1 MKKYFFILLLCFCSY
16 SSGAASDDVDLEVT
30 VEQLKKQGKFD
41 KAISL
46 IKSKLDEL
54 YDDTLKNRLSI
65 AKYENNLGNLY
76 LSTAEY
82 DKAEELFNHVYEIL
96 KSDPKNRIKDISIL
110 VNNLCIIYM
119 MKNRLQEGVE
129 LIEKTLKLLKGI
141 GEEKSTLYGMLLLQL
156 AGFQRDLELY
166 DR

>member
-82 DKAEELFNHVYEIL
+82 DKA
-96 KSDPKNRIKDISIL
+96 
-110 VNNLCIIYM
+110 
-119 MKNRLQEGVE
+119 
-129 LIEKTLKLLKGI
+129 
-141 GEEKSTLYGMLLLQL
+141 
-156 AGFQRDLELY
+156 
-166 DR
+166 